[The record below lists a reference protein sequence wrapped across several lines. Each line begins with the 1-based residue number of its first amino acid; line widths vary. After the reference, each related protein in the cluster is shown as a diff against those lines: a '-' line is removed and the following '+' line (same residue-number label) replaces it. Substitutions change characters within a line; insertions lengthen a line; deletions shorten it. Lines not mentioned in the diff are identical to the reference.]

1 MEQQEFQAY
10 CAAHYKKVCKIALR
24 AGEIMASHG
33 AEAYRIEDTV
43 CRLLKTTG
51 FSYAEA
57 HVSVTGLFITLSDP
71 SLDREVTLV
80 KRISNRVS
88 DLSQISHAN
97 EISRRFV
104 SGELTIE
111 QAFQEF
117 DALENKQYY
126 SPFIILLSFV
136 VISSLF
142 TFMFGGYPLDA
153 LASAFVGFFVGIAY
167 LLFGKLKS
175 LGFVRDFLA
184 SVVLGIFCILFVYF
198 IPIGSH
204 LQPIISGSIMPLV
217 PGMLL
222 TVAIRDLLHGD
233 YMSGVSRAIEASIC
247 AVSIAAG
254 VSIVAHLFERSHG
267 ALLLDT
273 PPTWFTWGKNW
284 LITPEMIFQAGCSFF
299 STITFVILFNIE
311 PKHLVPCG
319 IVGAATWFVYY
330 FVIKYVPGIAL
341 SNFFAAVTA
350 SAISFYM
357 ARRLR
362 APVTIFFTGGI
373 FCMVPGAGIYQ
384 TMYYLIGRDLVT
396 GANRFLNTLEIAALI
411 AIAIAVHTSLDSLLR
426 KHHLKKQSQIKR

>member
-1 MEQQEFQAY
+1 MNQQEFQTY
-10 CAAHYKKVCKIALR
+10 CAANYKKVCKIALR

-51 FSYAEA
+51 FSFAEA
-57 HVSVTGLFITLSDP
+57 YVSVTGLSITLSDP

-80 KRISNRVS
+80 KRISNRVN
-88 DLSQISHAN
+88 DLSQISLTN

-104 SGELTIE
+104 AGKLTIDE
-111 QAFQEF
+111 
-117 DALENKQYY
+117 ALDELNSLEGKQYY
-126 SPFIILLSFV
+126 SSPIIILSFV
-136 VISSLF
+136 IISALF
-142 TFMFGGYPLDA
+142 TFMFGGYPRDA
-153 LASAFVGFFVGIAY
+153 LASAFVGLIVGLAHM
-167 LLFGKLKS
+167 LLGRLKP

-184 SVVLGIFCILFVYF
+184 SVVLGIFCLMMVFL
-198 IPIGSH
+198 IPIGEH

-233 YMSGVSRAIEASIC
+233 YMSGVSRAIEAVIC

-254 VSIVAHLFERSHG
+254 VSIVARLFERGHG
-267 ALLLDT
+267 ALLLET
-273 PPTWFTWGKNW
+273 PPTWFTWGQSW
-284 LITPEMIFQAGCSFF
+284 LVTPEMIFQAFCSFV
-299 STITFVILFNIE
+299 STITFVILFNVE
-311 PKHLVPCG
+311 PKHLVHCG

-341 SNFFAAVTA
+341 SNFCAALTA
-350 SAISFYM
+350 SFISFKM
-357 ARRLR
+357 ARQLK
-362 APVTIFFTGGI
+362 APVTVFFTGGI

-396 GANRFLNTLEIAALI
+396 GANRLLNTLEVAALI
-411 AIAIAVHTSLDSLLR
+411 AIAIAVHSSVDTLVRSHAKR
-426 KHHLKKQSQIKR
+426 KKAA

>member
-1 MEQQEFQAY
+1 MDQQTFQTY
-10 CAAHYKKVCKIALR
+10 CAAHYKKVCQIALR

-71 SLDREVTLV
+71 SLDCEITLV

-88 DLSQISHAN
+88 DLSQISQAN

-104 SGELTIE
+104 AGKLTIE
-111 QAFQEF
+111 EAMKELNS
-117 DALENKQYY
+117 LEGKQYY
-126 SPFIILLSFV
+126 SSPIILLSFV

-142 TFMFGGYPLDA
+142 TFMFGGYPMDA
-153 LASAFVGFFVGIAY
+153 LASALVGFFVGLSY
-167 LLFGKLKS
+167 LFFSKLRP

-184 SVVLGIFCILFVYF
+184 SVVLGIFCIFFVYF
-198 IPIGSH
+198 VPIGSH

-254 VSIVAHLFERSHG
+254 VSIIAHLFERSHG
-267 ALLLDT
+267 ALLLET
-273 PPTWFTWGKNW
+273 PPTWFTWGSNW
-284 LITPEMIFQAGCSFF
+284 LITPEMLFQAICSFF
-299 STITFVILFNIE
+299 STITFVILFNVE
-311 PKHLVPCG
+311 PKHLIPCG

-350 SAISFYM
+350 SVISFRM
-357 ARRLR
+357 ARKLR

-384 TMYYLIGRDLVT
+384 TMYYLIGRDLTT
-396 GANRFLNTLEIAALI
+396 GANRLLNTLEVAALI
-411 AIAIAVHTSLDSLLR
+411 AIAIAVHSSLDSLIR
-426 KHHLKKQSQIKR
+426 KYKTGKKTT